1 MVKKEVTNEEIMQT
15 LNQFANQV
23 DKRFDGV
30 DRRFD
35 KVESDIAEL
44 KSDVAELKSDVA
56 ELKSD
61 VNRIYNILDK
71 HMARIEE
78 IIQENAVQTHQQERL
93 QRWIF
98 QLADQA
104 GVQLKY
110 E

>member
-1 MVKKEVTNEEIMQT
+1 MTKKEVSNDEIMQA
-15 LNQFANQV
+15 LNQFANRV
-23 DKRFDGV
+23 DERFDGI
-30 DRRFD
+30 
-35 KVESDIAEL
+35 ELDISEL

-61 VNRIYNILDK
+61 VDRIYNILDK

-78 IIQENAVQTHQQERL
+78 ILQENAVQTHQQERL

>member
-1 MVKKEVTNEEIMQT
+1 MTKQEVTNDEIMQA

-23 DKRFDGV
+23 DKRFDDV
-30 DRRFD
+30 DKRFD
-35 KVESDIAEL
+35 KVE
-44 KSDVAELKSDVA
+44 SDVA

-78 IIQENAVQTHQQERL
+78 ILQENSVQSHQQERL

-98 QLADQA
+98 QLADKA